1 MMEKLRCNSS
11 NAKITPASGAL
22 KAAARPGAGTAGQ
35 QIAFLHAGASHE
47 AADALRS
54 YCAQLDGRAFASQG
68 KTGADAYNA
77 GGELNPENVQPTH
90 FHQA

>member
-1 MMEKLRCNSS
+1 MQLFQSKDYTGERSVEGCRK
-11 NAKITPASGAL
+11 T
-22 KAAARPGAGTAGQ
+22 GAGTACQ

-54 YCAQLDGRAFASQG
+54 YCAQLDGRALASQG
-68 KTGADAYNA
+68 KTGADADDA

>member
-1 MMEKLRCNSS
+1 MQLFQSKDYTGERSVEGCRQ
-11 NAKITPASGAL
+11 TGAS
-22 KAAARPGAGTAGQ
+22 TAGQ

-54 YCAQLDGRAFASQG
+54 YCSQLDGRAFASQG
-68 KTGADAYNA
+68 KTGADADDA
-77 GGELNPENVQPTH
+77 GGELNPENVQPAH